1 MVQQL
6 QIITDVFK
14 QVAPHYKKSCA
25 VDDLTWAVEKN
36 FLMSI
41 IKSSKQLKLCTV
53 DSLQTSALQAASTG
67 LSLNPMLAHIYLIP
81 RRMRKRQQGESDIEY
96 TKVPYFS
103 YASPS
108 YKGLSYLAT
117 KTGSVRYI
125 RSEVIFNDDVFE
137 FYGPAEKPKFIAN
150 SIKSGKR
157 EEKDCIGVYA
167 IARLKDG
174 DYLTEFLDKKTILKI
189 KNMSENPTGI
199 MWNAQKLWGEGFR
212 KAAIRRLAKTLP
224 GQCDLIHK
232 AIDVLNQHEG
242 IIQSS
247 ENDIPAES
255 IQVLSDNE
263 ALTLYAKLV
272 DHNIESK
279 DIERWLLKLSTRMGV
294 ANYTDIP
301 ADKFKEACNI
311 IDGALTKI
319 QTK

>member
-1 MVQQL
+1 MAQQL

-53 DSLQTSALQAASTG
+53 DSLQASALQAASTG

-81 RRMRKRQQGESDIEY
+81 RRMRKRKQGESDKEY
-96 TKVPYFS
+96 EKVPSFAYP
-103 YASPS
+103 SPS

-125 RSEVIFNDDVFE
+125 RSEVVFKDDVFE
-137 FYGPAEKPKFIAN
+137 FYGVADKPKYIGN
-150 SIKSGKR
+150 SIKTGNR
-157 EEKDCIGVYA
+157 EEKHCIGVYA

-174 DYLTEFLDKKTILKI
+174 DYLTEFIDKKTIIKI
-189 KNMSENPTGI
+189 KNMSENSNGI
-199 MWNAQKLWGEGFR
+199 MWNPSKLWGEGFR

-242 IIQSS
+242 MIQPSA
-247 ENDIPAES
+247 NDIPAEAV
-255 IQVLSDNE
+255 QVLSDNE
-263 ALTLYAKLV
+263 ALTLHAKLT
-272 DHNIESK
+272 DHGVEGKNI
-279 DIERWLLKLSTRMGV
+279 DRWLLKLATRFSVG
-294 ANYTDIP
+294 AYTDIP
-301 ADKFKEACNI
+301 ADQFIEACKVL
-311 IDGALTKI
+311 DDALANKI
-319 QTK
+319 QK